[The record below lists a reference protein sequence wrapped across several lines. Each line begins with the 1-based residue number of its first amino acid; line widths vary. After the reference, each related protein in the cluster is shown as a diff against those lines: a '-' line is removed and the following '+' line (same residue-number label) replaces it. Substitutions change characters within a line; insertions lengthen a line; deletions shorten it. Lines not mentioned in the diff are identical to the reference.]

1 MRGVGESNAE
11 IVRGLYDAFNRRDAA
26 AAFARISP
34 DVEVEYRGV
43 VIDAVGTY
51 HGYEGLGTLMRT
63 ILESFDV
70 ESFKIEVEDIAE
82 HGDRVAI
89 ALHQSGTGSSSGA
102 PVDIRIGQ
110 VWTLTEGTITRWEIY
125 KDRDEAWAALA
136 FTDPQ

>member
-1 MRGVGESNAE
+1 VRSMGESNAE
-11 IVRGLYDAFNRRDAA
+11 IVRGLYEAFNRRDAA

-34 DVEVEYRGV
+34 EVEVDYRGV
-43 VIDAVGTY
+43 VLDAEGTY

-70 ESFKIEVEDIAE
+70 ESFKIEIEDIAE

-89 ALHQSGTGSSSGA
+89 ALHQRGTGSSSGA

-110 VWTLTEGTITRWEIY
+110 VWTLAEGKITRWEIY
-125 KDRDEAWAALA
+125 KDRNEAWEALVA
-136 FTDPQ
+136 TGP